1 VIFIASRNRACE
13 KTILPLKSPIGG
25 FILRSWPQ
33 NSTAELNPRSRGPF
47 GDQIRRSTKPPI
59 KIPKRNRPKIS
70 HSAVSI
76 RRPGRR
82 LNRRIKPENNK
93 CIRSIRR
100 FRFGG
105 LTADRNRRSVPEL
118 SGIKRRF
125 HSAVSGRRSNRRF
138 TNDGETKGE
147 AKGILRRRS
156 SRKTKHIIVRAR
168 TFPNIFGKR
177 ITRHNQT
184 HNKI

>member
-1 VIFIASRNRACE
+1 MIFIASRNRACE
-13 KTILPLKSPIGG
+13 KTILPLKSPICG

-33 NSTAELNPRSRGPF
+33 NVTAELNPRSRGQF

-93 CIRSIRR
+93 CIRYE
-100 FRFGG
+100 
-105 LTADRNRRSVPEL
+105 TAVSNRRPDRRYNRRIRPET
-118 SGIKRRF
+118 SGPKRRF
-125 HSAVSGRRSNRRF
+125 HLA
-138 TNDGETKGE
+138 
-147 AKGILRRRS
+147 A
-156 SRKTKHIIVRAR
+156 RAAD
-168 TFPNIFGKR
+168 
-177 ITRHNQT
+177 
-184 HNKI
+184 